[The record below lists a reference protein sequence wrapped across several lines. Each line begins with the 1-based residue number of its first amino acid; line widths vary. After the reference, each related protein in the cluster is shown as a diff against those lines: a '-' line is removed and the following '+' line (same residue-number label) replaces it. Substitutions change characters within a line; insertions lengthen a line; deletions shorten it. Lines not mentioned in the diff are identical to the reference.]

1 MEIIFLFEIL
11 LHYFLYGEFSSPT
24 WKKSPPLKKPILTRN
39 LNLTKV
45 PPISPHQKN
54 WDNDIRIWNG
64 MLFCC
69 VILTLNSL
77 YFAFAFSLLLNLLN
91 TTYFSILLTVTLT
104 SIYTII
110 DYPIWLFQKKQAG
123 LRTYFPEKTLE
134 LLMFWFYPWKCQT
147 KQSYNSE
154 NSAKLCHKP
163 LAISRQ
169 KTKTP
174 GNSA

>member
-1 MEIIFLFEIL
+1 
-11 LHYFLYGEFSSPT
+11 
-24 WKKSPPLKKPILTRN
+24 
-39 LNLTKV
+39 
-45 PPISPHQKN
+45 
-54 WDNDIRIWNG
+54 

-104 SIYTII
+104 SIHTII

-134 LLMFWFYPWKCQT
+134 LLMF
-147 KQSYNSE
+147 
-154 NSAKLCHKP
+154 
-163 LAISRQ
+163 
-169 KTKTP
+169 
-174 GNSA
+174 